1 MAPTLRSGN
10 RKPNSREKRPAP
22 PAGPDALLAPLKA
35 RSLKDEFASRFEE
48 LILSGRF
55 GPGDKLP
62 PERELA
68 ESLRVSRPVV
78 HEGIVD
84 LAAKGL
90 VRIVPRH
97 GAYVS
102 DYRREGSVELLVSL
116 FNFTY
121 GDQKLTLRLLDSLL
135 EVRILFETET
145 ARLAA
150 LRRTAEQLAE
160 LESIVEREEDMHT
173 LPAEEI
179 ARIDFDF
186 HHTVALC
193 TQNDVYPLLINSFR
207 RMYLSVLELFYRNPG
222 VVGPVVGYHKVL
234 LEKIAARDAPG
245 AQETM
250 AAVLH
255 FGEKKLRAA
264 LSRSRGTR

>member
-1 MAPTLRSGN
+1 MPPAVRPAN
-10 RKPNSREKRPAP
+10 RKPASREERPAP
-22 PAGPDALLAPLKA
+22 SASPDALLAPLKA
-35 RSLKDEFASRFEE
+35 RSLKDELASRFEE

-78 HEGIVD
+78 HEGIVE

-121 GDQKLTLRLLDSLL
+121 GDQKLTLRLLDHLL

-150 LRRTAEQLAE
+150 QRRTGEQLAE
-160 LESIVEREEDMHT
+160 LERIVAREADMHA
-173 LPAEEI
+173 LPVEEI

-186 HHTVALC
+186 HHTIALC
-193 TQNDVYPLLINSFR
+193 TQNDVYPLLLNSFR
-207 RMYLSVLELFYRNPG
+207 RMYLSVLELFYRDPG
-222 VVGPVVGYHKVL
+222 VVGPVVGYHKLL
-234 LEKIAARDAPG
+234 LEEIAARDATG
-245 AQETM
+245 ARETM
-250 AAVLH
+250 AAVLQ

-264 LSRSRGTR
+264 LRKSRGTR